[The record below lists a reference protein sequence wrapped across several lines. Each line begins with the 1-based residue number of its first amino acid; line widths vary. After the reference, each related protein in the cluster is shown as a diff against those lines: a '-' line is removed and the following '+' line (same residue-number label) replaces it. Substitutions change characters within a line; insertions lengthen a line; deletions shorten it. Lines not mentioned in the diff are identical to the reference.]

1 MKGNLG
7 QYLTV
12 LGFCALAF
20 YGVMLGCGYLGL
32 EAMPQFVVTA
42 VIFLTAGRMLKKARL
57 GSVGEEEEEKIAGV
71 QRREPDWVWLT
82 AFMNWTAALLIIA
95 LMAILLMKPTE
106 FSLLDAY
113 KFSPSLGSF
122 FAGAVP

>member
-12 LGFCALAF
+12 LGLCALGF
-20 YGVMLGCGYLGL
+20 YSVMFGCGYLDL
-32 EAMPQFVVTA
+32 AAMPQFIVTA
-42 VIFLTAGRMLKKARL
+42 VIFLTAGRMLKKVRL
-57 GSVGEEEEEKIAGV
+57 GTAEEEEEKEGGPL
-71 QRREPDWVWLT
+71 RREPDWAWLT

-95 LMAILLMKPTE
+95 LMALLLMKPAE
-106 FSLLDAY
+106 LSLLEAL
-113 KFSPSLGSF
+113 KFSPAPTSF

>member
-7 QYLTV
+7 QYLTA
-12 LGFCALAF
+12 LGLCSLGF
-20 YGVMLGCGYLGL
+20 YGVMVGCGYLGL

-42 VIFLTAGRMLKKARL
+42 IIFLSAGRMLKKARL
-57 GSVGEEEEEKIAGV
+57 GSSEEETEREERVA
-71 QRREPDWVWLT
+71 RREPDWAWLT

-106 FSLLDAY
+106 LSLLDAF
-113 KFSPSLGSF
+113 KFSPIQNSF
-122 FAGAVP
+122 FAGSVP